1 MWVYLFYIEFCG
13 ASHIEGLI
21 PLNAGIMGGRVSLN
35 RQSSTGIAS
44 AQERHLAQS
53 HNPFLDSPYPMNSYK
68 ILKKSI
74 TISRLLMALA
84 KAFLESMTDYLLSLP
99 NPASF
104 PFDLKET
111 VCCKHPA
118 F

>member
-68 ILKKSI
+68 ILKKPSQ
-74 TISRLLMALA
+74 
-84 KAFLESMTDYLLSLP
+84 FQDSLWHWQR
-99 NPASF
+99 
-104 PFDLKET
+104 PFWR
-111 VCCKHPA
+111 V
-118 F
+118 